1 MVLINIDSATKVE
14 IVKIFEEFGKRVAI
28 NVGCTILQEKFGF
41 PKNICQ
47 KTVERFID
55 KIR

>member
-14 IVKIFEEFGKRVAI
+14 IMKIFEEFGKAVAVNI
-28 NVGCTILQEKFGF
+28 GCTILREKFGF

-47 KTVERFID
+47 KTVERFIE